1 MARFFID
8 RPVFAIVLAIIITLL
23 GAIAGFSLPI
33 AQYPNITKPRI
44 SVNTN
49 YVGASADI
57 VEKAVAQTIEQKV
70 SGVENM
76 LNMSSVSTS
85 SGEYELNVEFNLEK
99 NADIASVEV
108 QNRVSQA
115 TSSLPSEVSGYGVTT
130 AKESAETIMYFG
142 LYSPKNTYDAMFLRT
157 YADANFLDA
166 VKRVKGVSTV
176 GEYGPEYAVR
186 IWLNPEKMAQLGVTV
201 TDVSNAIKTQNIQA
215 AVGSIGNRPT
225 VDKQERTYS
234 ASAQGRLNTPEEFGN
249 VIIRSNNGD
258 NLKLKDIA
266 TIKEGPRNDLIVS
279 KLNGGDSVVF
289 PVSLTS
295 DANAIETVKNIREV
309 LKDAESRFPDDMK
322 LVVIQDNTQFIT
334 ESLEK
339 VAHTFVE
346 ALILVILVVFMFLG
360 SWRATLIPILAVP
373 VSLVGT
379 FASFVILG
387 FTINTL
393 TAFAMILA
401 IGLVVDDAIVV
412 VEAVEHHIQENG
424 MSPKEATYRAMNEV
438 SGPVVAIAFVLSAVF
453 IPVAFTGGT
462 VGELYKQFAI
472 TISVSMML
480 SAIVA
485 LSLTPALCSL
495 ILVKKEEAPKGF
507 IGKAVKAF
515 DDWFARTLAKYVKN
529 VEGCI
534 RKSKLI
540 LTCLVVV
547 VICIGFLAKATPT
560 GFVPNEDQ
568 GMTAVSIALPEG
580 ASSNRTQ
587 QIMAGLAQKM
597 RKLPGVKNV
606 MEVSGIDILSMGQK
620 ANAGLAVVTMEDYSK
635 RSNSVQDV
643 IPMIFGMGAQIPDAT
658 VMAFQPPSLPGASS
672 TGTLSLYL
680 MNLGGEDV
688 NTMGERAN
696 EFLAACRKRPEIGM
710 LYTTLNTNTPMYQF
724 EVDRDKA
731 QSMNVPVSTV
741 YSALQAFLGGN
752 EINDINNFGRT
763 WKVVMQADEKYRTGV
778 EDMRYFFVRSNDG
791 KSIPLNT
798 LVKPTPKNSSVV
810 MTRFNGASAIKIS
823 GDPASGYSSGQA
835 MAAIE
840 EVAKQVLPNTYT
852 YEWTGQSLDEI
863 EAGSRSTQI
872 FIISLIFVF
881 LCLAALYE
889 SWTIPLAVLLSVPSA
904 VFGCF
909 LVQYARGLQNDVYM
923 QIGLI
928 TLIGLAAKNAILIVE
943 YAKMNMEQGMDVV
956 HAAVE
961 AAHVR
966 LRPILMTSFAFILGC
981 LPLAIATGPGAGAR
995 VSMGNAVVGGMTIAT
1010 LFGIFL
1016 IPVLFV
1022 VVERFF
1028 SRKKK
1033 GTAEDNVTEQL

>member
-23 GAIAGFSLPI
+23 GTIAGFSLPI

-115 TSSLPSEVSGYGVTT
+115 TSSLPSEVSGYSVTT

-322 LVVIQDNTQFIT
+322 LIVIQDNTQFIT

-587 QIMAGLAQKM
+587 QIMAGLAQNM

-731 QSMNVPVSTV
+731 QSLNVPVSTV

-1028 SRKKK
+1028 SHKKK
-1033 GTAEDNVTEQL
+1033 GTPEDNVTEQL

>member
-85 SGEYELNVEFNLEK
+85 SGEYKLNVEFNLEK

-176 GEYGPEYAVR
+176 GEHGPEYAVR

-234 ASAQGRLNTPEEFGN
+234 ASAHGRLNTPEEFGN

>member
-23 GAIAGFSLPI
+23 GTIAGFSLPI

-166 VKRVKGVSTV
+166 VKRVKGVSIV

-322 LVVIQDNTQFIT
+322 LIVIQDNTQFIT

-587 QIMAGLAQKM
+587 QIMAGLAQNM

-731 QSMNVPVSTV
+731 QSLNVPVSTV

-1028 SRKKK
+1028 SHKKK
-1033 GTAEDNVTEQL
+1033 GTPEDNVTEQL

>member
-1 MARFFID
+1 
-8 RPVFAIVLAIIITLL
+8 
-23 GAIAGFSLPI
+23 
-33 AQYPNITKPRI
+33 
-44 SVNTN
+44 
-49 YVGASADI
+49 
-57 VEKAVAQTIEQKV
+57 
-70 SGVENM
+70 
-76 LNMSSVSTS
+76 
-85 SGEYELNVEFNLEK
+85 
-99 NADIASVEV
+99 
-108 QNRVSQA
+108 
-115 TSSLPSEVSGYGVTT
+115 
-130 AKESAETIMYFG
+130 
-142 LYSPKNTYDAMFLRT
+142 
-157 YADANFLDA
+157 
-166 VKRVKGVSTV
+166 
-176 GEYGPEYAVR
+176 
-186 IWLNPEKMAQLGVTV
+186 
-201 TDVSNAIKTQNIQA
+201 
-215 AVGSIGNRPT
+215 
-225 VDKQERTYS
+225 
-234 ASAQGRLNTPEEFGN
+234 
-249 VIIRSNNGD
+249 
-258 NLKLKDIA
+258 
-266 TIKEGPRNDLIVS
+266 
-279 KLNGGDSVVF
+279 
-289 PVSLTS
+289 
-295 DANAIETVKNIREV
+295 
-309 LKDAESRFPDDMK
+309 
-322 LVVIQDNTQFIT
+322 
-334 ESLEK
+334 
-339 VAHTFVE
+339 
-346 ALILVILVVFMFLG
+346 
-360 SWRATLIPILAVP
+360 
-373 VSLVGT
+373 
-379 FASFVILG
+379 
-387 FTINTL
+387 
-393 TAFAMILA
+393 
-401 IGLVVDDAIVV
+401 
-412 VEAVEHHIQENG
+412 
-424 MSPKEATYRAMNEV
+424 
-438 SGPVVAIAFVLSAVF
+438 
-453 IPVAFTGGT
+453 
-462 VGELYKQFAI
+462 
-472 TISVSMML
+472 
-480 SAIVA
+480 
-485 LSLTPALCSL
+485 
-495 ILVKKEEAPKGF
+495 
-507 IGKAVKAF
+507 
-515 DDWFARTLAKYVKN
+515 
-529 VEGCI
+529 
-534 RKSKLI
+534 
-540 LTCLVVV
+540 
-547 VICIGFLAKATPT
+547 
-560 GFVPNEDQ
+560 
-568 GMTAVSIALPEG
+568 
-580 ASSNRTQ
+580 
-587 QIMAGLAQKM
+587 
-597 RKLPGVKNV
+597 
-606 MEVSGIDILSMGQK
+606 
-620 ANAGLAVVTMEDYSK
+620 
-635 RSNSVQDV
+635 
-643 IPMIFGMGAQIPDAT
+643 MGAQIPDAT

-724 EVDRDKA
+724 EVDREKA
-731 QSMNVPVSTV
+731 QSLNVPVSTV

-798 LVKPTPKNSSVV
+798 LVKPSPKNSSVV

>member
-1 MARFFID
+1 
-8 RPVFAIVLAIIITLL
+8 
-23 GAIAGFSLPI
+23 
-33 AQYPNITKPRI
+33 
-44 SVNTN
+44 
-49 YVGASADI
+49 
-57 VEKAVAQTIEQKV
+57 
-70 SGVENM
+70 
-76 LNMSSVSTS
+76 
-85 SGEYELNVEFNLEK
+85 
-99 NADIASVEV
+99 
-108 QNRVSQA
+108 
-115 TSSLPSEVSGYGVTT
+115 
-130 AKESAETIMYFG
+130 MYFG
-142 LYSPKNTYDAMFLRT
+142 LTSPNNTYDSMFLRT

-166 VKRVKGVSTV
+166 IKRVKGVSTV
-176 GEYGPEYAVR
+176 SEYGPEYAVR

-201 TDVSNAIKTQNIQA
+201 TDVSNAIQTQNVQA
-215 AVGSIGNRPT
+215 AVGSIGDRPT
-225 VDKQERTYS
+225 TAEQERTYS

-258 NLKLKDIA
+258 NLKLRDIA
-266 TIKEGPRNDLIVS
+266 TIKEGPRSDLVS
-279 KLNGGDSVVF
+279 SRLNGGDAVVF
-289 PVSLTS
+289 PISLTS
-295 DANAIETVKNIREV
+295 DANSIETVKNIREV

-322 LVVIQDNTQFIT
+322 LVIVQDNTQFIT

-339 VAHTFVE
+339 VAHTFFE
-346 ALILVILVVFMFLG
+346 ALILVILVVFLFLG

-379 FASFVILG
+379 FASFVLLG

-480 SAIVA
+480 SAIIA

-495 ILVKKEEAPKGF
+495 ILVKKEAVPKG
-507 IGKAVKAF
+507 IVGKIVKRF
-515 DDWFARTLAKYVKN
+515 DDWFARTLEKYVKN

-568 GMTAVSIALPEG
+568 GMTAVSISLPEG
-580 ASSNRTQ
+580 ASSNRTTQ
-587 QIMAGLAQKM
+587 VLAQFSEKA

-606 MEVSGIDILSMGQK
+606 MAVSGVDILSMGQK
-620 ANAGLAVVTMEDYSK
+620 ANAGLSIVTMEDYSQ
-635 RSNSVQDV
+635 RSNSVQDI
-643 IPMIFGMGAQIPDAT
+643 IPMLWGMGAQFPDAT

-680 MNLGGEDV
+680 MNLAGEDV
-688 NTMGERAN
+688 TIMGERAN
-696 EFLAACRKRPEIGM
+696 EFLAAARKRPEIGM
-710 LYTTLNTNTPMYQF
+710 LYTTLNTSTPMYQF
-724 EVDRDKA
+724 DVDREKA
-731 QSMNVPVSTV
+731 QSLNVPVSTV
-741 YSALQAFLGGN
+741 YNALQAFLGGY
-752 EINDINNFGRT
+752 EINDINSFGRT
-763 WKVVMQADEKYRTGV
+763 WKVVMQADAKYRTGV

-791 KSIPLNT
+791 QSVPLNT
-798 LVKPTPKNSSVV
+798 LVKANSKNSSVV
-810 MTRFNGASAIKIS
+810 MTRFNSASAIKIS
-823 GDPASGYSSGQA
+823 GDPADGYSTGQA
-835 MAAIE
+835 MTALE
-840 EVAKQVLPNTYT
+840 EVAKETLPNTYT
-852 YEWTGQSLDEI
+852 YEWTGQSLDEK
-863 EAGSRSTQI
+863 EAGNRSTQI

-956 HAAVE
+956 TAAVQ

-981 LPLAIATGPGAGAR
+981 LPLAVATGPGAGAR

-1010 LFGIFL
+1010 CFGVFL

-1033 GTAEDNVTEQL
+1033 NNDPEDNVTKQL

>member
-23 GAIAGFSLPI
+23 GTIAGFSLPI

-322 LVVIQDNTQFIT
+322 LIVIQDNTQFIT

-495 ILVKKEEAPKGF
+495 ILVKQEEAPKGF

-587 QIMAGLAQKM
+587 QIMAGLAQNM

-731 QSMNVPVSTV
+731 QSLNVPVSTV

-1028 SRKKK
+1028 SHKKK
-1033 GTAEDNVTEQL
+1033 GTPEDNVTEQL

>member
-23 GAIAGFSLPI
+23 GTIAGFSLPI

-322 LVVIQDNTQFIT
+322 LIVIQDNTQFIT

-507 IGKAVKAF
+507 IGKAVKAL

-587 QIMAGLAQKM
+587 QIMAGLAQNM
-597 RKLPGVKNV
+597 RKLPGVKNI

-731 QSMNVPVSTV
+731 QSLNVPVSTV

-1028 SRKKK
+1028 SHKKK
-1033 GTAEDNVTEQL
+1033 GTPEDNVTEQL